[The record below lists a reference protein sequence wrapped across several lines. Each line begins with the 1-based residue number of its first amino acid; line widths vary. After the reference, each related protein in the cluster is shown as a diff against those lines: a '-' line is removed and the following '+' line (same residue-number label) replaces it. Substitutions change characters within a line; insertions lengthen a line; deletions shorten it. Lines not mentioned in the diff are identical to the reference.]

1 MSTTTTATTSTSTC
15 HSKLY
20 DIPIKDAAC
29 AIPISD
35 PNSSL
40 MRTCCGAASVLSY
53 SACDYYCLAQ
63 GQSVGDLA
71 ECLIKGGSDPGD
83 FWCNTSANATTTAT
97 GNVPTG
103 TGVGTVVVS
112 ATATGT
118 GTGSGTAGGA
128 SATSSSG
135 STSGG
140 DGVRVGKKAMG
151 VVMMVVVGSMVG
163 VVG

>member
-1 MSTTTTATTSTSTC
+1 MSSNTTTATTATSTC

-20 DIPIKDAAC
+20 DIPTKD
-29 AIPISD
+29 
-35 PNSSL
+35 
-40 MRTCCGAASVLSY
+40 AASVLSY

-71 ECLIKGGSDPGD
+71 ECLSKGGSDPGD
-83 FWCNTSANATTTAT
+83 FWCNTSANATATAT

-103 TGVGTVVVS
+103 TGVGTVVAS
-112 ATATGT
+112 ATGT
-118 GTGSGTAGGA
+118 GTGTGSETAGGA

-140 DGVRVGKKAMG
+140 SSGSTSGGGGVRVGKKAMG
-151 VVMMVVVGSMVG
+151 MVVMVVVGSIVG